1 MRIHMDRK
9 RLFPLVFLTL
19 ILPSPV
25 WAQIAQQSVNY
36 PTRSTTENLAAKR
49 YVTVGDRAYI
59 VGTQDGSFP
68 GMGFHISGHMNGVW
82 AHPLK
87 LLDSYAFFLDGSAFP
102 AATKFTSGPGFVQLD
117 YPATSNGWQI
127 SQIEFSPDGT
137 PVALIGLSIHN
148 VSSAS
153 ANTKL
158 TFQPT
163 SEILPA
169 FPWSGT
175 TPTSN
180 QLDQADLVTFDPSIS
195 GLVFQEPQKPWYA
208 VVAGAVKLTGPQDT
222 VQFSG
227 ATSLMENL
235 GLDQKN
241 ATGQLS
247 WQVTIAPG
255 STVKI
260 WLAVAGTHTNKSE
273 AYGALFFGLA
283 DPQGL
288 LQEKIQSR
296 LNVLAQ
302 SDAQIP
308 DPAIQA
314 PFNWA
319 KFNLADMRRVVTDA
333 EILDTNEGNIP
344 INSWPP
350 PTLASFPLLSGFG
363 AGYPDYPWFFGTDG
377 AYTTFGLTATGQW
390 DEAKDHLRTLREV
403 SIAVNGTTGKVLH
416 EIVTTG
422 AIYFGTV
429 AQPGDVQETS
439 QFATAVAT
447 LWRWSGDNAFLGEN
461 YDFINAGLHY
471 ITSALDLNND
481 GWPEG
486 AGIVEATG
494 MGAEKLDVAV
504 YTIRALNDLEEM
516 AASKGDVQT
525 RNFARQKADQ
535 LSRKFDGDWWEPDQG
550 LFADSLA
557 LNHAVSDD
565 PGATLGTA
573 PITKLQT
580 FFWINATPM
589 ETDIALPKRAVIA
602 FPTLESDRFTELPQ
616 PPNDPTSGG
625 FYQQGSGPNITGSFQ
640 ASAVNT
646 GVMAVAEANYGR
658 MDLSLTY
665 ATFIAKELDR
675 EQPGALPELFPSR
688 DYTYFQ
694 AFTGRAMVMQAW
706 SSYGVEWPVVY
717 YYLGIR
723 PDLPQGEISIIPELP
738 STWPNL
744 SINNVR
750 IGNGTVSASTSHAG
764 NQYTTTAT
772 VPRGLRVHIGYAL
785 PANSSI
791 VTVTLNGSTA
801 SYKFEDTHR
810 GREVIVTTNSGQTLQ
825 LVVTTR

>member
-1 MRIHMDRK
+1 MDRK
-9 RLFPLVFLTL
+9 RLFSVVLLTL
-19 ILPSPV
+19 FGVSPV
-25 WAQIAQQSVNY
+25 LAQPAQQSVNY

-49 YVTVGDRAYI
+49 YVVTGDRAYV
-59 VGTQDGSFP
+59 VGTQDGNFP

-87 LLDSYAFFLDGSAFP
+87 LLDSYAFFLDDSAFP

-117 YPATSNGWQI
+117 YPATSNGLQI
-127 SQIEFSPDGT
+127 SRTEFAPDGQ

-148 VSSAS
+148 GSSAPVS
-153 ANTKL
+153 TKL

-169 FPWSGT
+169 YPWSGT
-175 TPTSN
+175 MPTSDS
-180 QLDQADLVTFDPSIS
+180 LDQADFVTFDPLIS

-227 ATSLMENL
+227 ASSLMENL
-235 GLDQKN
+235 GPLQKR
-241 ATGQLS
+241 ASGQLS

-255 STVKI
+255 STVNL
-260 WLAVAGTHTNKSE
+260 WLAVAGTHTDKSE

-283 DPQGL
+283 DPQSL
-288 LQEKIQSR
+288 LQRKIQAR
-296 LNVLAQ
+296 LNILAQ

-308 DPAIQA
+308 DSAIQA
-314 PFNWA
+314 AFNWA

-333 EILDTNEGNIP
+333 QIRDTMEGTVYP
-344 INSWPP
+344 AP
-350 PTLASFPLLSGFG
+350 LASFPLLSGFG

-377 AYTTFGLTATGQW
+377 AYTTFGLIATGQW
-390 DEAKDHLRTLREV
+390 DEAKDHLGTLREV

-422 AIYFGTV
+422 AIFFGTV
-429 AQPGDVQETS
+429 AQPGDVEETS
-439 QFATAVAT
+439 QFASAVAT
-447 LWRWSGDNAFLGEN
+447 LWRWSGDNAFLDEN

-516 AASKGDVQT
+516 AMSKGDVHT
-525 RNFARQKADQ
+525 RNFARQMARE

-557 LNHAVSDD
+557 LNHPVPDD

-589 ETDIALPKRAVIA
+589 ETDIALPERAVIA
-602 FPTLESDRFTELPQ
+602 FPTLESARFTDLD
-616 PPNDPTSGG
+616 PNSGG
-625 FYQQGSGPNITGSFQ
+625 FYQQGSGPGINGNFQ

-658 MDLSLTY
+658 TDLSLRY
-665 ATFIAKELDR
+665 ATFIAKELDL

-694 AFTGRAMVMQAW
+694 PFPSRAMVMQAW

-723 PDLPQGEISIIPELP
+723 PDLAQGEISIIPELP
-738 STWPNL
+738 SMWPDL

-750 IGNGTVSASTSHAG
+750 VGNGTVSASTSHAG
-764 NQYTTTAT
+764 NQYTTKAT
-772 VPRGLRVHIGYAL
+772 VPRGLRVEIGYAL
-785 PANSSI
+785 PANSTI
-791 VTVTLNGSTA
+791 VSVQLNGA
-801 SYKFEDTHR
+801 PAAYRVQDTHR
-810 GREVIVTTNSGQTLQ
+810 GREVIVTTNSGQPLQ
-825 LVVTTR
+825 LVITTQ

>member
-1 MRIHMDRK
+1 MDRK
-9 RLFPLVFLTL
+9 RLFPLVLLTL

-25 WAQIAQQSVNY
+25 WAQMAQQSVNY

-49 YVTVGDRAYI
+49 YVAAGDRTYI
-59 VGTQDGSFP
+59 VGTQDGGFP

-87 LLDSYAFFLDGSAFP
+87 LLDSYAFFLDDSAFP

-117 YPATSNGWQI
+117 YPATSNGLQI
-127 SQIEFSPDGT
+127 SRTEFAPDGQ

-148 VSSAS
+148 GSSAPVS
-153 ANTKL
+153 AKL

-169 FPWSGT
+169 YPWSGT
-175 TPTSN
+175 KPTSDS
-180 QLDQADLVTFDPSIS
+180 LDQADLVTFDPLIS
-195 GLVFQEPQKPWYA
+195 GLVFQVPQKPWYA
-208 VVAGAVKLTGPQDT
+208 VVAGAVKLTGPQDI
-222 VQFSG
+222 VQFLG
-227 ATSLMENL
+227 ASSLMENL
-235 GLDQKN
+235 GTLNKR

-247 WQVTIAPG
+247 WQVTIASK
-255 STVKI
+255 STVNI
-260 WLAVAGTHTNKSE
+260 WLAVAGTHTDKSE
-273 AYGALFFGLA
+273 AYGALSFGLA
-283 DPQGL
+283 NPQSL
-288 LQEKIQSR
+288 LQQKIQAR
-296 LNVLAQ
+296 LDVLAQ

-308 DPAIQA
+308 DPTIQA
-314 PFNWA
+314 AFNWA

-344 INSWPP
+344 LSAWPP

-377 AYTTFGLTATGQW
+377 AYTTFGLIATGQW
-390 DEAKDHLRTLREV
+390 DEAKDHLGTLRKV

-429 AQPGDVQETS
+429 AQPGDVEETA

-447 LWRWSGDNAFLGEN
+447 LWRWSGDNAFLDEN

-516 AASKGDVQT
+516 AVSKGDVHT
-525 RNFARQKADQ
+525 RNFARQMARE

-557 LNHAVSDD
+557 LNHPVSDD
-565 PGATLGTA
+565 PGATLGTV

-589 ETDIALPKRAVIA
+589 ETDIALPERAIIA
-602 FPTLESDRFTELPQ
+602 FPTLESARFTDL
-616 PPNDPTSGG
+616 DPSSGG
-625 FYQQGSGPNITGSFQ
+625 FYQQGSGPNINGSFQ
-640 ASAVNT
+640 PSAVNT

-658 MDLSLTY
+658 TDLSLRY
-665 ATFIAKELDR
+665 ATFIAKELDL

-688 DYTYFQ
+688 DYDYFQ
-694 AFTGRAMVMQAW
+694 VFPQRAMVMQAW
-706 SSYGVEWPVVY
+706 SSYGVVWPVVY

-723 PDLPQGEISIIPELP
+723 PDLPQGEISIIPQLP

-744 SINNVR
+744 SLNNVR
-750 IGNGTVSASTSHAG
+750 IGNGAVSASTSHAG

-785 PANSSI
+785 PANSTI
-791 VTVTLNGSTA
+791 VSVQLHGA
-801 SYKFEDTHR
+801 PAAYRVQDTHR
-810 GREVIVTTNSGQTLQ
+810 GREVIVTTNSGQPLQ
-825 LVVTTR
+825 LVITTQ

>member
-1 MRIHMDRK
+1 MDRNY
-9 RLFPLVFLTL
+9 LLPLVLLTL
-19 ILPSPV
+19 SLASPV
-25 WAQIAQQSVNY
+25 WAQTAQQSANY
-36 PTRSTTENLAAKR
+36 STRSTTENLAAKR
-49 YVTVGDRAYI
+49 YVVAGDRAYI
-59 VGTQDGSFP
+59 VGTQDGNFP
-68 GMGFHISGHMNGVW
+68 GMGFHIQGHMNGVW

-87 LLDSYAFFLDGSAFP
+87 LLDSYTFLLDSSVFP
-102 AATKFTSGPGFVQLD
+102 PAVQFTSGPGFVRLD
-117 YPATSNGWQI
+117 YPATSNGLQI
-127 SQIEFSPDGT
+127 SRTEFAPDGL

-148 VSSAS
+148 GANAPAS
-153 ANTKL
+153 TKL

-169 FPWSGT
+169 YPWSGT
-175 TPTSN
+175 MPTSDS
-180 QLDQADLVTFDPSIS
+180 LDQADQVIFDPRIS
-195 GLVFQEPQKPWYA
+195 GLVFREPQKPWYA
-208 VVAGAVKLTGPQDT
+208 ITAGAVKQSGPQDT
-222 VQFSG
+222 VQFQG
-227 ATSLMENL
+227 ASSLENL
-235 GLDQKN
+235 PPPLQKR

-247 WQVTIAPG
+247 WQVTIAAG
-255 STVKI
+255 STVNI
-260 WLAVAGTHTNKSE
+260 WFGVAGTHTSKFE

-288 LQEKIQSR
+288 LGQKIQTR
-296 LNVLAQ
+296 LSVLAQ

-308 DPAIQA
+308 DPTIQA
-314 PFNWA
+314 AFNWA
-319 KFNLADMRRVVTDA
+319 KFNLADMRRFVTA
-333 EILDTNEGNIP
+333 AQIRDTMEGTVYP
-344 INSWPP
+344 AP
-350 PTLASFPLLSGFG
+350 LAFFAFLSGFG

-377 AYTTFGLTATGQW
+377 AFTTYGLTATGQW
-390 DEAKDHLRTLREV
+390 EEAMNHLRTLREV
-403 SIAVNGTTGKVLH
+403 SIAVNKPTGKVLH
-416 EIVTTG
+416 EIVTDG
-422 AIYFGTV
+422 SIYFGTV
-429 AQPGDVQETS
+429 AQPGDVQETP

-447 LWRWSGDNAFLGEN
+447 LWRWSGDNAFLDEN

-471 ITSALDLNND
+471 ITSKLDLNDD

-516 AASKGDVQT
+516 AASKGDVHT

-557 LNHAVSDD
+557 LNHAVPDD

-616 PPNDPTSGG
+616 PPNNPTSGG

-723 PDLPQGEISIIPELP
+723 PDLPQGEISIVPELP

-750 IGNGTVSASTSHAG
+750 VGKGTISASTSHAG

-772 VPRGLRVHIGYAL
+772 VPIGLRVHIGYAL
-785 PANSSI
+785 PAGSTIES
-791 VTVTLNGSTA
+791 VQLNGIPA
-801 SYKFEDTHR
+801 AYKEQDTHR
-810 GREVIVTTNSGQTLQ
+810 GREVIVSTNSGQPLQ

>member
-1 MRIHMDRK
+1 MHS
-9 RLFPLVFLTL
+9 TL
-19 ILPSPV
+19 SRTEFAPDARPPV
-25 WAQIAQQSVNY
+25 A
-36 PTRSTTENLAAKR
+36 P
-49 YVTVGDRAYI
+49 
-59 VGTQDGSFP
+59 
-68 GMGFHISGHMNGVW
+68 NG
-82 AHPLK
+82 
-87 LLDSYAFFLDGSAFP
+87 
-102 AATKFTSGPGFVQLD
+102 Q
-117 YPATSNGWQI
+117 
-127 SQIEFSPDGT
+127 
-137 PVALIGLSIHN
+137 PVALIGLSFN
-148 VSSAS
+148 NPGGARVS
-153 ANTKL
+153 TKF

-169 FPWSGT
+169 YPWSGT
-175 TPTSN
+175 TPTSDS
-180 QLDQADLVTFDPSIS
+180 LDQADSVTSDPSIS

-208 VVAGAVKLTGPQDT
+208 VVAGAVKLSGPQDI
-222 VQFSG
+222 VQFLG
-227 ATSLMENL
+227 ASPLGNL
-235 GLDQKN
+235 PFPLQKR

-247 WQVTIAPG
+247 WQIAIAPG
-255 STVKI
+255 STVNI
-260 WLAVAGTHTNKSE
+260 WLAVAGTHTDKSE

-283 DPQGL
+283 DPQSL
-288 LQEKIQSR
+288 LQQKIQAR

-302 SDAQIP
+302 SDAQIQ
-308 DPAIQA
+308 DPTIQA
-314 PFNWA
+314 AFNWA
-319 KFNLADMRRVVTDA
+319 KFNLADMRRIVTDA
-333 EILDTNEGNIP
+333 EIVDTNEGNIP
-344 INSWPP
+344 IDSWPP

-390 DEAKDHLRTLREV
+390 DEVKDHLRTIREV

-422 AIYFGTV
+422 AIFFGTV
-429 AQPGDVQETS
+429 AQPGDVQETP

-447 LWRWSGDNAFLGEN
+447 IWRWSGDNAFLDEN

-516 AASKGDVQT
+516 AASKGDVHT
-525 RNFARQKADQ
+525 RNFARQKARE

-557 LNHAVSDD
+557 LDHQVPDD
-565 PGATLGTA
+565 PNQTLGTA
-573 PITKLQT
+573 PITKSQT
-580 FFWINATPM
+580 LFWINATPM
-589 ETDIALPKRAVIA
+589 ETDIALPERAVIA
-602 FPTLESDRFTELPQ
+602 FPTLESVRFTDL
-616 PPNDPTSGG
+616 DPRSGG
-625 FYQQGSGPNITGSFQ
+625 FYQQGSGTGSSGSFINGNFQ

-658 MDLSLTY
+658 TDLSLRY
-665 ATFIAKELDR
+665 ATFIAKELDL

-688 DYTYFQ
+688 DYPYFQ
-694 AFTGRAMVMQAW
+694 PFPTRAMVMQAW

-723 PDLPQGEISIIPELP
+723 PDIPQGEIAIIPQLP

-750 IGNGTVSASTSHAG
+750 IGNGTLSASTSHAG
-764 NQYTTTAT
+764 NQYTTTAS
-772 VPRGLRVHIGYAL
+772 VPGGLRVEIGYAL
-785 PANSSI
+785 PANSTI
-791 VTVTLNGSTA
+791 VSVQLNGTPA
-801 SYKFEDTHR
+801 AFKVQDTHR
-810 GREVIVTTNSGQTLQ
+810 GREVIVTTNSGQPLQ
-825 LVVTTR
+825 LVVTTQ